1 MTSLHWAH
9 PWAFLFGAGCLLAP
23 AWRMVRA
30 RRLIAGA
37 DDYADKALRPWA
49 VIARPL
55 RQRWPRSIAEVLVW
69 LLLATAMAGPR
80 ERLVQSLHGVMQ
92 SVHAVNIMVVLD
104 TSAGMYLRR
113 SPAPLAVEARSDLL
127 TLQQLLRG
135 ERLGLVVYGRA
146 SGEIV
151 PPTDD
156 PALFDYY
163 LDHVGPDLALTTWR
177 PDVAAAIPRDSG
189 LAGALYLARHALRRM
204 PGRSDAILL
213 IAGTAPAP
221 RTDASDLAALRRL
234 GRTLRTD
241 HIPVF
246 VRALQSRSLDL
257 TALRLLAR
265 QTGGRL
271 VTGQDGWTALYR
283 NGIARLKSNR
293 PPVDAQSSWYDL
305 FTWPLI
311 PALIL
316 MAVLAWPRRLNKA
329 GHVAKLLVLA
339 LVVFLPMW
347 AKAGARSDLRRAWQS
362 WLAHDD
368 RRAASLYAI
377 VPGWAARMGEGDSL
391 YRLGNY
397 AAARAAFQSA
407 MLMSDTDSERA
418 EALFNLGNAAF
429 HLPGLLREAIAAYRA
444 SAVLRPG
451 NAADLH
457 NLAVARLQWRF
468 EQRHAASEPPGD
480 GQGGGTN
487 SGGNGFTESGDDR
500 PSRMGKP
507 VNKLKRH
514 SEGTETLAGEGHLA
528 TRMVAGRTD
537 ALLPPPQDI
546 AAALRK
552 IALLH
557 DQRIP
562 VIASLL
568 RADNRDAANVLG
580 QSR

>member
-9 PWAFLFGAGCLLAP
+9 PWAFLFGAGCLLVP

-189 LAGALYLARHALRRM
+189 LAGALY
-204 PGRSDAILL
+204 
-213 IAGTAPAP
+213 
-221 RTDASDLAALRRL
+221 
-234 GRTLRTD
+234 
-241 HIPVF
+241 
-246 VRALQSRSLDL
+246 
-257 TALRLLAR
+257 
-265 QTGGRL
+265 
-271 VTGQDGWTALYR
+271 R
-283 NGIARLKSNR
+283 NSIARLKSNR

-316 MAVLAWPRRLNKA
+316 MAVLAWPRRRNKA

-339 LVVFLPMW
+339 LVVFLPTQ

-368 RRAASLYAI
+368 RRAWARATASTGLVTISPRRCGRSRCCMTRESRSSPACCARIIAMRQMCLGKADDPEIHLSPADRDRIDGSTERTRHSRPALRDRCAASL
-377 VPGWAARMGEGDSL
+377 ARPSG
-391 YRLGNY
+391 
-397 AAARAAFQSA
+397 
-407 MLMSDTDSERA
+407 
-418 EALFNLGNAAF
+418 
-429 HLPGLLREAIAAYRA
+429 
-444 SAVLRPG
+444 
-451 NAADLH
+451 
-457 NLAVARLQWRF
+457 NLAFA
-468 EQRHAASEPPGD
+468 P
-480 GQGGGTN
+480 
-487 SGGNGFTESGDDR
+487 
-500 PSRMGKP
+500 
-507 VNKLKRH
+507 
-514 SEGTETLAGEGHLA
+514 
-528 TRMVAGRTD
+528 
-537 ALLPPPQDI
+537 
-546 AAALRK
+546 
-552 IALLH
+552 
-557 DQRIP
+557 
-562 VIASLL
+562 
-568 RADNRDAANVLG
+568 
-580 QSR
+580 